1 MQDRLG
7 VCRRAP
13 QRSPLAPAR
22 GLGTSG
28 GRSAAVLANIVL
40 ASLLL
45 AACSSVNDASF
56 ALFVDPGKYQYHSC
70 EQIAGEMKTWSSRE
84 QELKSL
90 MDRADQS
97 AGGTAVGLIAY
108 KADYVAA
115 GEELELLKTTARRK
129 NCEQAKAWRSD
140 SVIR

>member
-1 MQDRLG
+1 LAHRIAARWIAYARLRY
-7 VCRRAP
+7 VP
-13 QRSPLAPAR
+13 
-22 GLGTSG
+22 
-28 GRSAAVLANIVL
+28 SAIALVSVFWAG
-40 ASLLL
+40 LLL

-56 ALFVDPGKYQYHSC
+56 SVFVDPGKYLYHSC
-70 EQIAGEMKTWSSRE
+70 EQIAGAMKTWSQRE

-115 GEELELLKTTARRK
+115 GEELELLKSTARNK
-129 NCEQAKAWRSD
+129 NCEQTAPWRSNTA
-140 SVIR
+140 IR